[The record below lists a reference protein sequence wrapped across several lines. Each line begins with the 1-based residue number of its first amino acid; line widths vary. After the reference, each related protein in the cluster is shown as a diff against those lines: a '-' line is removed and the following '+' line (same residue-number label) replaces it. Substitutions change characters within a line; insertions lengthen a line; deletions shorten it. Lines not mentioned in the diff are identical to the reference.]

1 MNRLWQDLRY
11 GARMLI
17 KQPGFTLTA
26 ALTLALGIG
35 ANTAIFSVINALI
48 LNPPRI
54 PEADRVAAIWRTE
67 KDKRTKGYV
76 SYLDLQDWRAQSRS
90 FEAVAGYK
98 ANGFI
103 LLNDEQAERLQGM
116 RVTANF
122 LSLLKVQPLR
132 GRDFRVEEEK
142 RGAEGVVIISHQF
155 WQNRLGGSEAAL
167 GRRLDLNGKPFTVIG
182 VLPPGFEFPLAPKQ
196 AELITT
202 IAAEGGNLD
211 QRGAQVLRAV
221 GRLRQGVTFT
231 EAQAELTN
239 VAANLERQYPQYS
252 RNITAYLTPVGEQ
265 IVGSEARRALWVLL
279 GAVGFL
285 LLIACVNVTNLL
297 LARASARRKEL
308 ALRVALGAGTWR
320 IARHLL
326 TESLLLALL
335 SGGAGLLVAAWGISA
350 IKYYGAEQLPRL
362 DEVQINARALVF
374 TLAVSVLTALLFGLL
389 PIFKAARPDINEVL
403 KAGAKTATGGGS
415 MRLWRDSLVVA
426 EVALGLMLLIGAGL
440 MIRSFGLLV
449 NVHPGFEPENVL
461 TGQVSLTRAAYE
473 DHEERLRYVNQT
485 LERLRSLP
493 GVESAAFVAPM
504 PFSGG
509 NVGSDF
515 RIEGRPRPEPG
526 QEPDAGNRSVTAQY
540 FQAIGIPLLK
550 GRYFSEQDR
559 RGGAVGAAIINE
571 ALARRYFP
579 NEEPIGKYVSNIGA
593 NQNDGDPER
602 WEIVGVVGDVRHRN
616 LTRPATPELY
626 LPYQQNSWSWGNF
639 FVRTTNDPAALT
651 RSFTEAVR
659 SGDKTVPV
667 INVRPLAQ
675 AISDTVA
682 QARFYALLFA
692 LFGATGLLLTL
703 TGVYSVISYTVS
715 QQTQEIGVRMALG
728 AQARDV
734 LKLVVG
740 HGLVLTLIGVG
751 LGLLGSLGLTRLM
764 QTLLFSVSATDPLV
778 FAGVAAAL
786 AAVASAACY
795 VPARRATKVDPL
807 VALRCD

>member
-1 MNRLWQDLRY
+1 MNQLWQDLRY
-11 GARMLI
+11 GARMLL
-17 KQPGFTLTA
+17 KQPGFTFIA

-48 LNPPRI
+48 LNPPHI
-54 PEADRVAAIWRTE
+54 AEAERVASIWRTG
-67 KDKRTKGYV
+67 KDKRVEGYV
-76 SYLDLQDWRAQSRS
+76 SYLDLQDWRAGNRS
-90 FEAVAGYK
+90 FEAIAGYK
-98 ANGFI
+98 PNGFI
-103 LLNDEQAERLQGM
+103 LLNEEQAERLQGL

-122 LSLLKVQPLR
+122 LSLLKVKPLL
-132 GRDFRVEEEK
+132 GRDFQVEEEK

-155 WQNRLGGSEAAL
+155 WQNRLGGSDAAL

-211 QRGAQVLRAV
+211 ERGAKVLRAI
-221 GRLRQGVTFT
+221 GRLRPGVTFT
-231 EAQAELTN
+231 QAQAELTN
-239 VAANLERQYPQYS
+239 IAANLERQYPQYY
-252 RNITAYLTPVGEQ
+252 RNIIAYLTPVDEQ
-265 IVGSEARRALWVLL
+265 IVGSDARRALWVLL

-335 SGGAGLLVAAWGISA
+335 SGGAGLLVAAWGIGA

-440 MIRSFGLLV
+440 MIRSFGSLV
-449 NVHPGFEPENVL
+449 NVRPGFNPENVL
-461 TGQVSLTRAAYE
+461 TGRVSLTRAAYE

-509 NVGSDF
+509 NVSSDF

-526 QEPDAGNRSVTAQY
+526 QEPEAGNRSVTAQY
-540 FQAIGIPLLK
+540 FQAIRIPLLK
-550 GRYFSEQDR
+550 GRYFTEQDQR
-559 RGGAVGAAIINE
+559 GAVGAAIINE
-571 ALARRYFP
+571 TLTKRYFP
-579 NEEPIGKYVSNIGA
+579 DEDPLGKRISHIGA
-593 NQNDGDPER
+593 NQNDGDPEQ
-602 WEIVGVVGDVRHRN
+602 WEIVGVIGDVRHSS
-616 LTRPATPELY
+616 LTKPATPELY

-639 FVRTTNDPAALT
+639 FVRSTNDAAALT
-651 RSFTEAVR
+651 RSFHEAVR

-667 INVRPLAQ
+667 TNVQPLTE

-682 QARFYALLFA
+682 QARFYTLLFA
-692 LFGATGLLLTL
+692 LFGMTGLLLTL
-703 TGVYSVISYTVS
+703 TGIYSVISYAVT
-715 QQTQEIGVRMALG
+715 QQTQEIGIRMALG
-728 AQARDV
+728 AQSSDV
-734 LKLVVG
+734 LRLVVG
-740 HGLVLTLIGVG
+740 QGLVLTFIGVG
-751 LGLLGSLGLTRLM
+751 LGLLGALALMRLM
-764 QTLLFSVSATDPLV
+764 RTLLFGVTPADPLT
-778 FAGVAAAL
+778 FG
-786 AAVASAACY
+786 AVALLLVLVALLACWL
-795 VPARRATKVDPL
+795 PARRAAKVDPL

>member
-1 MNRLWQDLRY
+1 MNQLWQDLRY

-17 KQPGFTLTA
+17 KQPGFTLIA

-54 PEADRVAAIWRTE
+54 AEADRVASIWRTE
-67 KDKRTKGYV
+67 KDKRSEGYI
-76 SYLDLQDWRAQSRS
+76 SYLDLQDWRSQSQS
-90 FEAVAGYK
+90 FEAIAGYK
-98 ANGFI
+98 PNGFI

-122 LSLLKVQPLR
+122 LSLLKVKPLR

-142 RGAEGVVIISHQF
+142 RGAEGVVMISHQF

-167 GRRLDLNGKPFTVIG
+167 TARLDLNGKPFTVIG

-196 AELITT
+196 VELITT
-202 IAAEGGNLD
+202 IAAEGRNLD
-211 QRGAQVLRAV
+211 ERGAKVLRAV

-231 EAQAELTN
+231 QAQAELTN
-239 VAANLERQYPQYS
+239 ISANLERQYPQHN
-252 RNITAYLTPVGEQ
+252 RNITAYLTPVDEQ

-297 LARASARRKEL
+297 LARAGARRKEL

-326 TESLLLALL
+326 TESLLLAFL
-335 SGGAGLLVAAWGISA
+335 SGCAGLLVAAWGISA

-362 DEVQINARALVF
+362 DEVHINAQALVF
-374 TLAVSVLTALLFGLL
+374 TLAVSMLTALLFGLL

-415 MRLWRDSLVVA
+415 LRLWRDSLVVV
-426 EVALGLMLLIGAGL
+426 EVALGLMLLISAGL

-473 DHEERLRYVNQT
+473 AHEERLRYVNQT

-509 NVGSDF
+509 NVSSDF

-550 GRYFSEQDR
+550 GRYFTEQDR
-559 RGGAVGAAIINE
+559 RGGPVGAAIINE

-579 NEEPIGKYVSNIGA
+579 NEDPIGKYVSNVGA
-593 NQNDGDPER
+593 NQNDGDPKR
-602 WEIVGVVGDVRHRN
+602 WEIVGVVGDVRHRS
-616 LTRPATPELY
+616 LIRPTAPELY

-639 FVRTTNDPAALT
+639 FVRTTNAPAALT

-667 INVRPLAQ
+667 INVRPLTQ

-682 QARFYALLFA
+682 QARFYTLMFA

-740 HGLVLTLIGVG
+740 HGMVLTMIGVG
-751 LGLLGSLGLTRLM
+751 IGLLGALGLTRLM
-764 QTLLFSVSATDPLV
+764 QTLLYSVSATDPLV
-778 FAGVAAAL
+778 FACVAAPL
-786 AAVASAACY
+786 IAVAMVACY

-807 VALRCD
+807 VALRCE